1 MEGRNLTIE
10 YRWAEGEYSR
20 LESLAVDLVRRKAV
34 LIAATGGTVA
44 AKAVKAV
51 TSTIPVLF
59 IAGFDPV
66 QEGLV
71 ASINRPGGNATGVGV
86 YTAELG
92 KKRLAMLQQIVP
104 GRAMAMLVNPGATS
118 TAVEVQDAEDAAKLL
133 GFELIILRAQT
144 DDEIK
149 TSFDDAMKSGV
160 AALLISADSYF
171 TSRRAEIVTLA
182 AHHRLPVCYPWPQ
195 YVDAGGL
202 ISYGTNLVWAYE
214 QIGAYAGRILKGDKP
229 DNLPVQLPTV
239 FETTINLKTARELNI
254 IIPPVLLVGVARVIE

>member
-1 MEGRNLTIE
+1 M
-10 YRWAEGEYSR
+10 
-20 LESLAVDLVRRKAV
+20 
-34 LIAATGGTVA
+34 A
-44 AKAVKAV
+44 AKAAKAV

-104 GRAMAMLVNPGATS
+104 GRALAMLVNPGATS
-118 TAVEVQDAEDAAKLL
+118 SAVEVQDAEYAAKILN
-133 GFELIILRAQT
+133 FQLIILKAQT

-149 TSFDDAMKSGV
+149 KSFDEAVSRG
-160 AALLISADSYF
+160 AAGLLISADSFF
-171 TSRRAEIVTLA
+171 TSRRAEIVALA
-182 AHHRLPVCYPWPQ
+182 AHHRLPACYPWPQ

-202 ISYGTNLVWAYE
+202 ISYGTNLTWAYE
-214 QIGAYAGRILKGDKP
+214 QIGVYAGRILKGDKP
-229 DNLPVQLPTV
+229 SDLPVQLPTS
-239 FETTINLKTARELNI
+239 FETAINLKTAKAMAI
-254 IIPPVLLVGVARVIE
+254 TIPPMLLVGADVIE